1 MKLLKNITTGL
12 SIVYISLMSIAFMSV
27 AITSE
32 DEALRKSAIVLG
44 LISVIISI
52 LLMIPVFAKAY
63 DEIK

>member
-32 DEALRKSAIVLG
+32 DESLRKSAIVLG

>member
-32 DEALRKSAIVLG
+32 DESLRKSAIVFG

-63 DEIK
+63 DEIR

>member
-32 DEALRKSAIVLG
+32 DESLRKSAIVFG